1 MNRFLLK
8 GLASVLTMAVMFGTV
23 SCSDDDDKPD
33 GSVAVSAVAVSPTT
47 ATIKVGESTTLS
59 ATITPSDATDKT
71 VTWSTSDEKVATVDA
86 GKVTAVAEGS
96 ATITVTT
103 KDGGKTA
110 TCTVTVS
117 NDAPSSKEVILEGN
131 ITADLTINAAD
142 KNFMKGFVYVKSGAT
157 LTIEAGSVIKGVSV
171 SPGEKAA
178 SLIIEPGAKII
189 AEGTVDKPI
198 VFTSDKEPGK
208 RLTGDWGGLIICGN
222 ARVNRTNQPTIEG
235 GPGTLYGNTTSDEF
249 NAESSGKLKYVRIE
263 FAGYPLEPDK
273 EINGLTF
280 GGVGSGTEVEFVQVS
295 FSNDD
300 SYEWFGGTVNAKHLI
315 AYKGWDDDFD
325 TDFGYTGKLQFL
337 LSVRDKNIADT
348 SDSNGFESDNDG
360 DGSSNTPLTKPV
372 FSNVTLIGPFYGKVS
387 DKTQA
392 EVEAKTAD
400 AANGAKGGKFQA
412 AMHLR
417 RNTSLNVYN
426 SVFTGWPYGLRATD
440 KKGTANDGIAIK
452 NVIFAGMWKNF
463 YEDDKVCKIPDELKR
478 VRIKKEGDKVSENFF
493 NLAGSNTTLATT
505 NEIISK
511 DGDYSSVVASAVQ
524 GAEFVD
530 EVLNNSFF
538 EKVTYKGAFDGKN
551 DWTAGWTNWDPQNT
565 EY

>member
-8 GLASVLTMAVMFGTV
+8 GLASVFALAVMFGTV
-23 SCSDDDDKPD
+23 SCSDDDEKE
-33 GSVAVSAVAVSPTT
+33 GTIAVSAVAVNPTT
-47 ATIKVGESTTLS
+47 AAVKPGTTVTLS
-59 ATITPSDATDKT
+59 ATVTPEDATDKT
-71 VTWSTSDEKVATVDA
+71 ITWSSSDEKVATVDG
-86 GKVTAVAEGS
+86 GKVTGVAEGT
-96 ATITVTT
+96 ATITATT
-103 KDGGKTA
+103 KSGDKTA
-110 TCTVTVS
+110 TCTVTLS
-117 NDAPSSKEVILEGN
+117 EDAPAVIEDTLEGN
-131 ITADLTINAAD
+131 ITADRTISAAN
-142 KNFMKGFVYVKSGAT
+142 KNFLKGFVYVKSGAT
-157 LTIEAGSVIKGVSV
+157 LTIEAGSVIKGISV
-171 SPGEKAA
+171 ASGERAA

-208 RLTGDWGGLIICGN
+208 RVTGDWGGLIICGN

-235 GPGTLYGNTTSDEF
+235 GPGTHYGNTTSDEF
-249 NAESSGKLKYVRIE
+249 NGESSGKLKYVRIE

-295 FSNDD
+295 YSNDD

-325 TDFGYTGKLQFL
+325 TDYGYTGKLQFL
-337 LSVRDKNIADT
+337 LSVRDKDIADT

-360 DGSSNTPLTKPV
+360 DGSTNTPFTKPV

-387 DKTQA
+387 DMTQA

-400 AANGAKGGKFQA
+400 AANGAKGGKYQA

-417 RNTSLNVYN
+417 SNSSLNVYN

-440 KKGTANDGIAIK
+440 KKGQANDGIAIE

-463 YEDDKVCKIPDELKR
+463 YEDE
-478 VRIKKEGDKVSENFF
+478 KVSENFF
-493 NLAGSNTTLATT
+493 NRAGNNTVLENTRQ
-505 NEIISK
+505 IIAK
-511 DGDYSSVVASAVQ
+511 DGDYSSVVADAVK
-524 GAEFVD
+524 GADFSKLAD
-530 EVLNNSFF
+530 SFF
-538 EKVTYKGAFDGKN
+538 EKVTYKGAFDGTN
-551 DWTAGWTNWDPQNT
+551 DWTEGWTNWDPQNT
-565 EY
+565 VY

>member
-8 GLASVLTMAVMFGTV
+8 GLASMFALAVMFGTV
-23 SCSDDDDKPD
+23 SCSDDDEKE
-33 GSVAVSAVAVSPTT
+33 GTIAVSAVAVNPTT
-47 ATIKVGESTTLS
+47 AAVKPGATVTLS
-59 ATITPSDATDKT
+59 ATVTPEDATDKT
-71 VTWSTSDEKVATVDA
+71 ITWSSSDEKVATVDG
-86 GKVTAVAEGS
+86 GKVTGVAEGT
-96 ATITVTT
+96 ATITATT
-103 KDGGKTA
+103 KSGDKTA

-117 NDAPSSKEVILEGN
+117 EDAAEVIEDTLEGN
-131 ITADLTINAAD
+131 ITADRTISAAN
-142 KNFMKGFVYVKSGAT
+142 KNFLKGFVYVKSGAT
-157 LTIEAGSVIKGVSV
+157 LTIEAGSVIKGISV
-171 SPGEKAA
+171 APGERAA

-208 RLTGDWGGLIICGN
+208 RVTGDWGGLIICGN

-235 GPGTLYGNTTSDEF
+235 GPGTHYGNTTSDEF
-249 NAESSGKLKYVRIE
+249 NGESSGKLKYVRIE

-295 FSNDD
+295 YSNDD

-337 LSVRDKNIADT
+337 LSVRDKDIADT

-360 DGSSNTPLTKPV
+360 DGSTNTPFTKPV

-387 DKTQA
+387 DMTQA

-400 AANGAKGGKFQA
+400 AANGAKGGKYQA

-417 RNTSLNVYN
+417 RNSSLNVYN

-440 KKGTANDGIAIK
+440 KKGQANDGIAIE

-463 YEDDKVCKIPDELKR
+463 YEDE
-478 VRIKKEGDKVSENFF
+478 KVSENFF
-493 NLAGSNTTLATT
+493 NRAGNNTVLENTQQ
-505 NEIISK
+505 IIAK
-511 DGDYSSVVASAVQ
+511 DGDYSSVVVDAVK
-524 GAEFVD
+524 GADFSKLAD
-530 EVLNNSFF
+530 SFF
-538 EKVTYKGAFDGKN
+538 EKVTYKGAFDGTN
-551 DWTAGWTNWDPQNT
+551 DWTEGWTNWDPQNT
-565 EY
+565 VY

>member
-8 GLASVLTMAVMFGTV
+8 GLASVFALAVMFGTV
-23 SCSDDDDKPD
+23 SCSDDDEKE
-33 GSVAVSAVAVSPTT
+33 GTIAVSAIAVNPTT
-47 ATIKVGESTTLS
+47 AAVKPGATVTLS
-59 ATITPSDATDKT
+59 ATVTPEDATDKT
-71 VTWSTSDEKVATVDA
+71 ITWSSSDEKVATVDG
-86 GKVTAVAEGS
+86 GKVTGVAEGT
-96 ATITVTT
+96 ATITATT
-103 KDGGKTA
+103 KSGDKTA

-117 NDAPSSKEVILEGN
+117 EDAPAVIEDTLEGN
-131 ITADLTINAAD
+131 ITADRTISAAN
-142 KNFMKGFVYVKSGAT
+142 KNFLKGFVYVKSGAT
-157 LTIEAGSVIKGVSV
+157 LTIEAGSVIKGISV
-171 SPGEKAA
+171 ASGERAA

-208 RLTGDWGGLIICGN
+208 RVTGDWGGLIICGN

-235 GPGTLYGNTTSDEF
+235 GPGTHYGNTTSDEF
-249 NAESSGKLKYVRIE
+249 NGESSGKLKYVRIE

-280 GGVGSGTEVEFVQVS
+280 GGVGSGTEVEFVQIS
-295 FSNDD
+295 YSNDD

-325 TDFGYTGKLQFL
+325 TDYGYTGKLQFL
-337 LSVRDKNIADT
+337 LSVRDKDIADT

-360 DGSSNTPLTKPV
+360 DGSTNTPFTKPV

-387 DKTQA
+387 DRTQA

-400 AANGAKGGKFQA
+400 AANGAKGGKYQA

-417 RNTSLNVYN
+417 RNSSLNVYN

-440 KKGTANDGIAIK
+440 KKGQANDGIAIE

-463 YEDDKVCKIPDELKR
+463 YEDE
-478 VRIKKEGDKVSENFF
+478 KVSENFF
-493 NLAGSNTTLATT
+493 NRAGNNTVLENTRQ
-505 NEIISK
+505 IIAK
-511 DGDYSSVVASAVQ
+511 DGDYSSVVADAVK
-524 GAEFVD
+524 GADFSKLAD
-530 EVLNNSFF
+530 SFF
-538 EKVTYKGAFDGKN
+538 EKVTYKGAFDGTN
-551 DWTAGWTNWDPQNT
+551 DWTEGWTNWDPQNT
-565 EY
+565 VY

>member
-249 NAESSGKLKYVRIE
+249 NAKYVRIE

-463 YEDDKVCKIPDELKR
+463 YEDDKV
-478 VRIKKEGDKVSENFF
+478 SENFF

>member
-8 GLASVLTMAVMFGTV
+8 GLASVFALAVMFGTV
-23 SCSDDDDKPD
+23 SCSDDDEKE
-33 GSVAVSAVAVSPTT
+33 GTIAVSAIAVNPTT
-47 ATIKVGESTTLS
+47 AAVKPGATVTLS
-59 ATITPSDATDKT
+59 ATVTPEDATDKT
-71 VTWSTSDEKVATVDA
+71 ITWSSSDEKVATVDG
-86 GKVTAVAEGS
+86 GKVTGVAEGT
-96 ATITVTT
+96 ATITATT
-103 KDGGKTA
+103 KSGDKTA

-117 NDAPSSKEVILEGN
+117 EDAPAVIEDTLEGN
-131 ITADLTINAAD
+131 ITADRTISAAN
-142 KNFMKGFVYVKSGAT
+142 KNFLKGFVYVKSGAT
-157 LTIEAGSVIKGVSV
+157 LTIEAGSVIKGISV
-171 SPGEKAA
+171 ASGERAA

-198 VFTSDKEPGK
+198 VFTSDKEPDK
-208 RLTGDWGGLIICGN
+208 RVTGDWGGLIICGN

-235 GPGTLYGNTTSDEF
+235 GPGTHYGNTTSDEF
-249 NAESSGKLKYVRIE
+249 NGESSGKLKYVRIE

-295 FSNDD
+295 YSNDD

-325 TDFGYTGKLQFL
+325 TDYGYTGKLQFL
-337 LSVRDKNIADT
+337 LSVRDKDIADT

-360 DGSSNTPLTKPV
+360 DGSTNTPFTKPV

-387 DKTQA
+387 DRTQA

-400 AANGAKGGKFQA
+400 AANGAKGGKYQA

-417 RNTSLNVYN
+417 RNSSLNVYN

-440 KKGTANDGIAIK
+440 KKGQANDGIAIE

-463 YEDDKVCKIPDELKR
+463 YEDE
-478 VRIKKEGDKVSENFF
+478 KVSENFF
-493 NLAGSNTTLATT
+493 NRAGNNTVLENTRQ
-505 NEIISK
+505 IIAK
-511 DGDYSSVVASAVQ
+511 DGDYSSVVADAVK
-524 GAEFVD
+524 GADFSKLAD
-530 EVLNNSFF
+530 SFF
-538 EKVTYKGAFDGKN
+538 EKVTYKGAFDGTN
-551 DWTAGWTNWDPQNT
+551 DWTEGWTNWDPQNT
-565 EY
+565 VY

>member
-8 GLASVLTMAVMFGTV
+8 GLASVFALAVMFGTV
-23 SCSDDDDKPD
+23 SCSDDDEKE
-33 GSVAVSAVAVSPTT
+33 GTIAVSAVAVNPTT
-47 ATIKVGESTTLS
+47 AAVKPGATVILS
-59 ATITPSDATDKT
+59 ATVTPEDATDKT
-71 VTWSTSDEKVATVDA
+71 ITWSSSDEKVATVDG
-86 GKVTAVAEGS
+86 GKVTGVAEGT
-96 ATITVTT
+96 ATITATT
-103 KDGGKTA
+103 KSGDKTA

-117 NDAPSSKEVILEGN
+117 EDAPAVIEDTLEGN
-131 ITADLTINAAD
+131 ITADRTISAAN
-142 KNFMKGFVYVKSGAT
+142 KNFLKGFVYVKSGAT
-157 LTIEAGSVIKGVSV
+157 LTIEAGSVIKGISV
-171 SPGEKAA
+171 ASGERAA

-208 RLTGDWGGLIICGN
+208 RVTGDWGGLIICGN

-235 GPGTLYGNTTSDEF
+235 GPGTHYGNTTSDEF
-249 NAESSGKLKYVRIE
+249 NGESSGKLKYVRIE

-295 FSNDD
+295 YSNDD

-325 TDFGYTGKLQFL
+325 TDYGYTGKLQFL
-337 LSVRDKNIADT
+337 LSVRDKDIADT

-360 DGSSNTPLTKPV
+360 DGSTNTPFTKPV

-387 DKTQA
+387 DRTQA

-400 AANGAKGGKFQA
+400 AANGAKGGKYQA

-417 RNTSLNVYN
+417 RNSSLNVYN

-440 KKGTANDGIAIK
+440 KKGQANDGIAIE

-463 YEDDKVCKIPDELKR
+463 YEDE
-478 VRIKKEGDKVSENFF
+478 KVSENFF
-493 NLAGSNTTLATT
+493 NRVGNNTVLENTRQ
-505 NEIISK
+505 IIAK
-511 DGDYSSVVASAVQ
+511 DGDYSSVVADAVK
-524 GAEFVD
+524 GADFSKLAD
-530 EVLNNSFF
+530 SFF
-538 EKVTYKGAFDGKN
+538 EKVTYKGAFDGTN
-551 DWTAGWTNWDPQNT
+551 DWTEGWTNWDPQNT
-565 EY
+565 VY

>member
-8 GLASVLTMAVMFGTV
+8 GLASVFALAVMFGTV
-23 SCSDDDDKPD
+23 SCSDDDEKE
-33 GSVAVSAVAVSPTT
+33 GTIAVSAIAVNPTT
-47 ATIKVGESTTLS
+47 AAVKPGATVTLS
-59 ATITPSDATDKT
+59 ATVTPEDATDKT
-71 VTWSTSDEKVATVDA
+71 ITWSSSDEKVATVDG
-86 GKVTAVAEGS
+86 GKVTGVAEGT
-96 ATITVTT
+96 ATITATT
-103 KDGGKTA
+103 KSGDKTA

-117 NDAPSSKEVILEGN
+117 EDAPAVIEDTLEGN
-131 ITADLTINAAD
+131 ITADRTISAAN
-142 KNFMKGFVYVKSGAT
+142 KNFLKGFVYVKSGAT
-157 LTIEAGSVIKGVSV
+157 LTIEAGSVIKGISV
-171 SPGEKAA
+171 ASGERAA

-208 RLTGDWGGLIICGN
+208 RVTGDWGGLIICGN

-235 GPGTLYGNTTSDEF
+235 GPGTHYGNTTSDEF
-249 NAESSGKLKYVRIE
+249 NGKSSGKLKYVRIE

-295 FSNDD
+295 YSNDD

-325 TDFGYTGKLQFL
+325 TDYGYTGKLQFL
-337 LSVRDKNIADT
+337 LSVRDKDIADT

-360 DGSSNTPLTKPV
+360 DGSTNTPFTKPV

-387 DKTQA
+387 DRTQA

-400 AANGAKGGKFQA
+400 AANGAKGGKYQA

-417 RNTSLNVYN
+417 RNSSLNIYN

-440 KKGTANDGIAIK
+440 KKGQANDGIAIE

-463 YEDDKVCKIPDELKR
+463 YEDE
-478 VRIKKEGDKVSENFF
+478 KVSENFF
-493 NLAGSNTTLATT
+493 NRAGNNTVLENTRQ
-505 NEIISK
+505 IIAK
-511 DGDYSSVVASAVQ
+511 DGDYSSVVADAVK
-524 GAEFVD
+524 GADFSKLAD
-530 EVLNNSFF
+530 SFF
-538 EKVTYKGAFDGKN
+538 EKVTYKGAFDGTN
-551 DWTAGWTNWDPQNT
+551 DWTEGWTNWDPQNT
-565 EY
+565 VY

>member
-8 GLASVLTMAVMFGTV
+8 GLASVFALAVMFGTV
-23 SCSDDDDKPD
+23 SCSDDDEKE
-33 GSVAVSAVAVSPTT
+33 GTIAVSAVAVNPTT
-47 ATIKVGESTTLS
+47 AAVKPGATVTLS
-59 ATITPSDATDKT
+59 ATVTPEDATDKT
-71 VTWSTSDEKVATVDA
+71 ITWSSSDEKVAIVDG
-86 GKVTAVAEGS
+86 GKVTGVAEGT
-96 ATITVTT
+96 ATITATT
-103 KDGGKTA
+103 KSGDKTA

-117 NDAPSSKEVILEGN
+117 EDAPEVLEDTLEGN
-131 ITADLTINAAD
+131 ITADRTISAAN
-142 KNFMKGFVYVKSGAT
+142 KNFLKGFVYVKSGAT
-157 LTIEAGSVIKGVSV
+157 LTIEPGSVIKGISV
-171 SPGEKAA
+171 APGERAA

-208 RLTGDWGGLIICGN
+208 RVTGDWGGLIICGN

-235 GPGTLYGNTTSDEF
+235 GPGTHYGNTTSDEF
-249 NAESSGKLKYVRIE
+249 NGESSGKLKYVRIE

-295 FSNDD
+295 YSNDD

-325 TDFGYTGKLQFL
+325 TDYGYTGKLQFL
-337 LSVRDKNIADT
+337 LSVRDKDIADT

-360 DGSSNTPLTKPV
+360 DGSTNTPFTKPV

-387 DKTQA
+387 DMTQA

-400 AANGAKGGKFQA
+400 AANGAKGGKYQA

-417 RNTSLNVYN
+417 RNSSLNVYN

-440 KKGTANDGIAIK
+440 KKGQANDGIAIE

-463 YEDDKVCKIPDELKR
+463 YEDE
-478 VRIKKEGDKVSENFF
+478 KVSENFF
-493 NLAGSNTTLATT
+493 NRAGNNTVLENTRQ
-505 NEIISK
+505 IIAK
-511 DGDYSSVVASAVQ
+511 DGDYSSVVADAVK
-524 GAEFVD
+524 GADFSKLAD
-530 EVLNNSFF
+530 SFF
-538 EKVTYKGAFDGKN
+538 EKVTYKGAFDGTN
-551 DWTAGWTNWDPQNT
+551 DWTEGWTNWDPQNT
-565 EY
+565 VY

>member
-8 GLASVLTMAVMFGTV
+8 GLASVFALAVMFGTV
-23 SCSDDDDKPD
+23 SCSDDDEKE
-33 GSVAVSAVAVSPTT
+33 GTIAVSAIAVNPTT
-47 ATIKVGESTTLS
+47 AAVKPGATVTLS
-59 ATITPSDATDKT
+59 ATVTPEDATDKT
-71 VTWSTSDEKVATVDA
+71 ITWSSSDEKVATVDG
-86 GKVTAVAEGS
+86 GKVTGVAEGT
-96 ATITVTT
+96 ATITATT
-103 KDGGKTA
+103 KSGDKTA

-117 NDAPSSKEVILEGN
+117 EDAPAVIEDTLEGN
-131 ITADLTINAAD
+131 ITADRTISAAN
-142 KNFMKGFVYVKSGAT
+142 KNFLKGFVYVKSGAT
-157 LTIEAGSVIKGVSV
+157 LTIEAGSVIKGISV
-171 SPGEKAA
+171 ASGERAA

-208 RLTGDWGGLIICGN
+208 RVTGDWGGLIICGN

-235 GPGTLYGNTTSDEF
+235 GPGTHYGNTTSDEF
-249 NAESSGKLKYVRIE
+249 NGESSGKLKYVRIE

-295 FSNDD
+295 YSNDD

-325 TDFGYTGKLQFL
+325 TDYGYTGKLQFL
-337 LSVRDKNIADT
+337 LSVRDKDIADT

-360 DGSSNTPLTKPV
+360 DGSTNTPFTKPV

-387 DKTQA
+387 DRTQA

-400 AANGAKGGKFQA
+400 AANGAKGGKYQA

-417 RNTSLNVYN
+417 RNSSLNVYN

-440 KKGTANDGIAIK
+440 KKGQANDGIAIE

-463 YEDDKVCKIPDELKR
+463 YEDE
-478 VRIKKEGDKVSENFF
+478 KVSENFF
-493 NLAGSNTTLATT
+493 NRAGNNTVLENTRQ
-505 NEIISK
+505 IIAK
-511 DGDYSSVVASAVQ
+511 DGDYSSVVADAVK
-524 GAEFVD
+524 GADFSKLAD
-530 EVLNNSFF
+530 SFF
-538 EKVTYKGAFDGKN
+538 EKVTYKGAFDGTN
-551 DWTAGWTNWDPQNT
+551 DWTEGWTNWDPQNT
-565 EY
+565 VY

>member
-8 GLASVLTMAVMFGTV
+8 GLASVFALAVMFGTV
-23 SCSDDDDKPD
+23 SCSDDDEKE
-33 GSVAVSAVAVSPTT
+33 GTIAVSAVAVNPTT
-47 ATIKVGESTTLS
+47 AAVKPGATVTLS
-59 ATITPSDATDKT
+59 ATVTPEDATDKT
-71 VTWSTSDEKVATVDA
+71 ITWSSSDEKVATVDG
-86 GKVTAVAEGS
+86 GKVTGVAEGT
-96 ATITVTT
+96 ATITATT
-103 KDGGKTA
+103 KSGDKTA
-110 TCTVTVS
+110 TCAVTVS
-117 NDAPSSKEVILEGN
+117 EDAPEVLEDTLEGN
-131 ITADLTINAAD
+131 ITADRTISAAN
-142 KNFMKGFVYVKSGAT
+142 KNFLKGFVYVKSGAT
-157 LTIEAGSVIKGVSV
+157 LTIEAGSVIKGISV
-171 SPGEKAA
+171 APGERAA

-208 RLTGDWGGLIICGN
+208 RVTGDWGGLIICGN

-235 GPGTLYGNTTSDEF
+235 GPGTHYGNTTSDEF
-249 NAESSGKLKYVRIE
+249 NGESSGKLKYVRIE

-295 FSNDD
+295 YSNDD

-337 LSVRDKNIADT
+337 LSVRDKDIADT

-360 DGSSNTPLTKPV
+360 DGSTNTPFTKPV

-387 DKTQA
+387 DMTQA

-400 AANGAKGGKFQA
+400 AANGAKGGKYQA

-417 RNTSLNVYN
+417 RNSSLNVYN

-440 KKGTANDGIAIK
+440 KKGQANDGIAIE

-463 YEDDKVCKIPDELKR
+463 YEDE
-478 VRIKKEGDKVSENFF
+478 KVSENFF
-493 NLAGSNTTLATT
+493 NRAGNNTVLENTQQ
-505 NEIISK
+505 IIAK
-511 DGDYSSVVASAVQ
+511 DGDYSSVVADAVK
-524 GAEFVD
+524 GADFSKLAD
-530 EVLNNSFF
+530 SFF
-538 EKVTYKGAFDGKN
+538 EKVTYKGAFDGTN
-551 DWTAGWTNWDPQNT
+551 DWTEGWTNWDPQNT
-565 EY
+565 VY

>member
-8 GLASVLTMAVMFGTV
+8 GLASVFALAVMFGTV
-23 SCSDDDDKPD
+23 SCSDDDEKE
-33 GSVAVSAVAVSPTT
+33 GTIAVSAVAVNPTT
-47 ATIKVGESTTLS
+47 AAVKPGATVTLS
-59 ATITPSDATDKT
+59 ATVTPEDATDKT
-71 VTWSTSDEKVATVDA
+71 ITWSSSDEKVATVDG
-86 GKVTAVAEGS
+86 GKVTGVAEGT
-96 ATITVTT
+96 ATITATT
-103 KDGGKTA
+103 KSGDKTA

-117 NDAPSSKEVILEGN
+117 EDAPAVIEDTLEGN
-131 ITADLTINAAD
+131 ITADRTISAAN
-142 KNFMKGFVYVKSGAT
+142 KNFLKGFVYVKSGAT
-157 LTIEAGSVIKGVSV
+157 LTIEAGSVIKGISV
-171 SPGEKAA
+171 ASGERAA

-208 RLTGDWGGLIICGN
+208 RVTGDWGGLIICGN

-235 GPGTLYGNTTSDEF
+235 GPGTHYGNTTSDEF
-249 NAESSGKLKYVRIE
+249 NGESSGKLKYVRIE

-295 FSNDD
+295 YSNDD

-325 TDFGYTGKLQFL
+325 TDYGYTGKLQFL
-337 LSVRDKNIADT
+337 LSVRDKDIADT
-348 SDSNGFESDNDG
+348 SDSNGFESDNDS
-360 DGSSNTPLTKPV
+360 DGSTNTPFTKPV

-387 DKTQA
+387 DRTQA

-400 AANGAKGGKFQA
+400 AANGAKGGKYQA

-417 RNTSLNVYN
+417 RNSSLNIYN

-440 KKGTANDGIAIK
+440 KKGQANDGIAIE

-463 YEDDKVCKIPDELKR
+463 YEDE
-478 VRIKKEGDKVSENFF
+478 KVSENFF
-493 NLAGSNTTLATT
+493 NRAGNNTVLENTRQ
-505 NEIISK
+505 IIAK
-511 DGDYSSVVASAVQ
+511 DGDYSSVVADAVK
-524 GAEFVD
+524 GADFSKLAD
-530 EVLNNSFF
+530 SFF
-538 EKVTYKGAFDGKN
+538 EKVTYKGAFDGTN
-551 DWTAGWTNWDPQNT
+551 DWTEGWTNWDPQNT
-565 EY
+565 VY

>member
-8 GLASVLTMAVMFGTV
+8 GLASVFALAVMFGTV
-23 SCSDDDDKPD
+23 SCSDDDEKE
-33 GSVAVSAVAVSPTT
+33 GTIAVSAVAVNPTT
-47 ATIKVGESTTLS
+47 AAVKPGATVTLS
-59 ATITPSDATDKT
+59 ATVTPEDATDKT
-71 VTWSTSDEKVATVDA
+71 ITWSSSDEKVATVDG
-86 GKVTAVAEGS
+86 GKVTGVAEGT
-96 ATITVTT
+96 ATITATT
-103 KDGGKTA
+103 KSGDKTA

-117 NDAPSSKEVILEGN
+117 EDAPEVIEDTLEGN
-131 ITADLTINAAD
+131 ITADRTISAAN
-142 KNFMKGFVYVKSGAT
+142 KNFLKGFVYVKSGAT
-157 LTIEAGSVIKGVSV
+157 LTIEAGSVIKGISV
-171 SPGEKAA
+171 APGERAA

-208 RLTGDWGGLIICGN
+208 RVTGDWGGLIICGN

-235 GPGTLYGNTTSDEF
+235 GPGTHYGNTTSDEF
-249 NAESSGKLKYVRIE
+249 NGESSGKLKYVRIE

-295 FSNDD
+295 YSNDD

-337 LSVRDKNIADT
+337 LSVRDKDIADT

-360 DGSSNTPLTKPV
+360 DGSTNTPFTKPI
-372 FSNVTLIGPFYGKVS
+372 FSNVTLIGPFYGKVF
-387 DKTQA
+387 DMTQA

-400 AANGAKGGKFQA
+400 AANGAKGGKYQA

-417 RNTSLNVYN
+417 RNSSLNVYN

-440 KKGTANDGIAIK
+440 KKGQANDGIVIE

-463 YEDDKVCKIPDELKR
+463 YEDE
-478 VRIKKEGDKVSENFF
+478 KVSENFF
-493 NLAGSNTTLATT
+493 NRAGNNTVLENTRQ
-505 NEIISK
+505 IIAK
-511 DGDYSSVVASAVQ
+511 DGDYSSVVADAVK
-524 GAEFVD
+524 GADFSKLAD
-530 EVLNNSFF
+530 SFF
-538 EKVTYKGAFDGKN
+538 EKVTYKGAFDGTN
-551 DWTAGWTNWDPQNT
+551 DWTEGWTNWDPQNT
-565 EY
+565 VY

>member
-8 GLASVLTMAVMFGTV
+8 GLASVFALAVMFGTV
-23 SCSDDDDKPD
+23 SCSDDDEKE
-33 GSVAVSAVAVSPTT
+33 GTIAVSAVAVNPTT
-47 ATIKVGESTTLS
+47 AAVKPGATVTLS
-59 ATITPSDATDKT
+59 ATVTPEDATDKT
-71 VTWSTSDEKVATVDA
+71 ITWSSSDEKVATVDG
-86 GKVTAVAEGS
+86 GKVTGVAEGT
-96 ATITVTT
+96 ATITATT
-103 KDGGKTA
+103 KSGDKTA

-117 NDAPSSKEVILEGN
+117 EDAPAVIEDTLEGN
-131 ITADLTINAAD
+131 ITADRTISAAN
-142 KNFMKGFVYVKSGAT
+142 KNFLKGFVYVKSGAT
-157 LTIEAGSVIKGVSV
+157 LTIEAGSVIKGISV
-171 SPGEKAA
+171 ASGERAA

-189 AEGTVDKPI
+189 AEDTVDKPI

-208 RLTGDWGGLIICGN
+208 RVTGDWGGLIICGN

-235 GPGTLYGNTTSDEF
+235 GPGTHYGNTTSDEF
-249 NAESSGKLKYVRIE
+249 NGESSGKLKYVRIE

-295 FSNDD
+295 YSNDD

-325 TDFGYTGKLQFL
+325 TDYGYTGKLQFL
-337 LSVRDKNIADT
+337 LSVRDKDIADT

-360 DGSSNTPLTKPV
+360 DGSTNTPFTKPV

-387 DKTQA
+387 DRTQA

-400 AANGAKGGKFQA
+400 AANGAKGGKYQA

-417 RNTSLNVYN
+417 RNSSLNVYN

-440 KKGTANDGIAIK
+440 KKGQANDGIAIE

-463 YEDDKVCKIPDELKR
+463 YEDE
-478 VRIKKEGDKVSENFF
+478 KVSENFF
-493 NLAGSNTTLATT
+493 NRAGNNTVLENTRQ
-505 NEIISK
+505 IIAK
-511 DGDYSSVVASAVQ
+511 DGDYSSVVADAVK
-524 GAEFVD
+524 GADFSKLAD
-530 EVLNNSFF
+530 SFF
-538 EKVTYKGAFDGKN
+538 EKVTYKGAFDGTN
-551 DWTAGWTNWDPQNT
+551 DWTEGWTNWDPQNT
-565 EY
+565 VY

>member
-8 GLASVLTMAVMFGTV
+8 GLASVFALAVMFGTV
-23 SCSDDDDKPD
+23 SCSDDDEKE
-33 GSVAVSAVAVSPTT
+33 GTIAVSAIAVNPTT
-47 ATIKVGESTTLS
+47 AAVKPGATVTLS
-59 ATITPSDATDKT
+59 ATVTPEDATDKT
-71 VTWSTSDEKVATVDA
+71 ITWSSSDEKVATVDG
-86 GKVTAVAEGS
+86 GKVTGVAEGT
-96 ATITVTT
+96 ATITATT
-103 KDGGKTA
+103 KSGDKTA

-117 NDAPSSKEVILEGN
+117 EDAPAVIEDTLEGN
-131 ITADLTINAAD
+131 ITADRTISAAN
-142 KNFMKGFVYVKSGAT
+142 KNFLKGFVYVKSGAT
-157 LTIEAGSVIKGVSV
+157 LTIEAGSVIKGISV
-171 SPGEKAA
+171 ASGERAA

-208 RLTGDWGGLIICGN
+208 RVTGDWGGLIICGN

-235 GPGTLYGNTTSDEF
+235 GPGTHYGNTTSDEF
-249 NAESSGKLKYVRIE
+249 NGESSGKLKYVRIE

-295 FSNDD
+295 YSNDD

-325 TDFGYTGKLQFL
+325 TDYGYTGKLQFL
-337 LSVRDKNIADT
+337 LSVRDKDIADT

-360 DGSSNTPLTKPV
+360 DGSTNTPFTKPV

-387 DKTQA
+387 DRTQA

-400 AANGAKGGKFQA
+400 AANGAKGGKYQA

-417 RNTSLNVYN
+417 RNSSLNIYN

-440 KKGTANDGIAIK
+440 KKGQANDGIAIE

-463 YEDDKVCKIPDELKR
+463 YKDE
-478 VRIKKEGDKVSENFF
+478 KVSENFF
-493 NLAGSNTTLATT
+493 NRAGNNTVLENTRQ
-505 NEIISK
+505 IIAK
-511 DGDYSSVVASAVQ
+511 DGDYSSVVADAVK
-524 GAEFVD
+524 GADFSKLAD
-530 EVLNNSFF
+530 SFF
-538 EKVTYKGAFDGKN
+538 EKVTYKGAFDGTN
-551 DWTAGWTNWDPQNT
+551 DWTEGWTNWDPQNT
-565 EY
+565 VY

>member
-8 GLASVLTMAVMFGTV
+8 GLASVFALAVMFGTV
-23 SCSDDDDKPD
+23 SCSDDDEKE
-33 GSVAVSAVAVSPTT
+33 GTIAVSAVAVNPTT
-47 ATIKVGESTTLS
+47 AAVKPGATVTLS
-59 ATITPSDATDKT
+59 ATVTPEDATDKT
-71 VTWSTSDEKVATVDA
+71 ITWSSSDEKVATVDG
-86 GKVTAVAEGS
+86 GKVTGVAEGT
-96 ATITVTT
+96 ATITATT
-103 KDGGKTA
+103 KSGDKTA

-117 NDAPSSKEVILEGN
+117 EDAPAVIEDTLEGN
-131 ITADLTINAAD
+131 ITADRTISAAN
-142 KNFMKGFVYVKSGAT
+142 KNFLKGFVYVKSGAT
-157 LTIEAGSVIKGVSV
+157 LTIEAGSVIKGISV
-171 SPGEKAA
+171 ASGERAA

-208 RLTGDWGGLIICGN
+208 RVTGDWGGLIICGN

-235 GPGTLYGNTTSDEF
+235 GPGTHYGNTTSDEF
-249 NAESSGKLKYVRIE
+249 NGESSGKLKYVRIE

-280 GGVGSGTEVEFVQVS
+280 GGIGSGTEVEFVQVS
-295 FSNDD
+295 YSNDD

-325 TDFGYTGKLQFL
+325 TDYGYTGKLQFL
-337 LSVRDKNIADT
+337 LSVRDKDIADT

-360 DGSSNTPLTKPV
+360 DGSTNTPFTKPV

-387 DKTQA
+387 DRTQA

-400 AANGAKGGKFQA
+400 AANGAKGGKYQA

-417 RNTSLNVYN
+417 RNSSLNIYN

-440 KKGTANDGIAIK
+440 KKGQANDGIAIE

-463 YEDDKVCKIPDELKR
+463 YEDE
-478 VRIKKEGDKVSENFF
+478 KVSENFF
-493 NLAGSNTTLATT
+493 NRAGNNTVLENTRQ
-505 NEIISK
+505 IIAK
-511 DGDYSSVVASAVQ
+511 DGDYSSVVADAVK
-524 GAEFVD
+524 GADFSKLAD
-530 EVLNNSFF
+530 SFF
-538 EKVTYKGAFDGKN
+538 EKVTYKGAFDGTN
-551 DWTAGWTNWDPQNT
+551 DWTEGWTNWDPQNT
-565 EY
+565 VY

>member
-8 GLASVLTMAVMFGTV
+8 GLASVFALAVMFGTV
-23 SCSDDDDKPD
+23 SCSDDDEKE
-33 GSVAVSAVAVSPTT
+33 GTIAVSAIAVNPTT
-47 ATIKVGESTTLS
+47 AAVKPGATVTLS
-59 ATITPSDATDKT
+59 ATVTPEDATDKT
-71 VTWSTSDEKVATVDA
+71 ITWSSSDEKVATVDG
-86 GKVTAVAEGS
+86 GKVTGVAEGT
-96 ATITVTT
+96 ATITATT
-103 KDGGKTA
+103 KSGDKTA

-117 NDAPSSKEVILEGN
+117 EDAPEVIEDTLEGN
-131 ITADLTINAAD
+131 ITADRTISAAN
-142 KNFMKGFVYVKSGAT
+142 KNFLKGFVYVKSGAT
-157 LTIEAGSVIKGVSV
+157 LTIEAGSVIKGISV
-171 SPGEKAA
+171 APGERAA

-208 RLTGDWGGLIICGN
+208 RVTGDWGGLIICGN

-235 GPGTLYGNTTSDEF
+235 GPGTHYGNTTSDEF
-249 NAESSGKLKYVRIE
+249 NGESSGKLKYVRIE

-295 FSNDD
+295 YSNDD

-325 TDFGYTGKLQFL
+325 TDYGYTGKLQFL
-337 LSVRDKNIADT
+337 LSVRDKDIADT

-360 DGSSNTPLTKPV
+360 DGSTNTPFTKPV

-387 DKTQA
+387 DRTQA

-400 AANGAKGGKFQA
+400 AANGAKGGKYQA

-417 RNTSLNVYN
+417 RNSSLNIYN

-440 KKGTANDGIAIK
+440 KKGQANDGIAIE

-463 YEDDKVCKIPDELKR
+463 YEDE
-478 VRIKKEGDKVSENFF
+478 KVSENFF
-493 NLAGSNTTLATT
+493 NRAGNNTVLENTRQ
-505 NEIISK
+505 IIAK
-511 DGDYSSVVASAVQ
+511 DGDYSSVVADAVK
-524 GAEFVD
+524 GADFSKLAD
-530 EVLNNSFF
+530 SFF
-538 EKVTYKGAFDGKN
+538 EKVTYKGAFDGTN
-551 DWTAGWTNWDPQNT
+551 DWTEGWTNWDPQNT
-565 EY
+565 VY

>member
-8 GLASVLTMAVMFGTV
+8 GLASVFALAVMFGTV
-23 SCSDDDDKPD
+23 SCSDDDEKEGTIA
-33 GSVAVSAVAVSPTT
+33 GSAIAVNPTT
-47 ATIKVGESTTLS
+47 AAVKPGATVTLS
-59 ATITPSDATDKT
+59 ATVTPEDATDKT
-71 VTWSTSDEKVATVDA
+71 ITWSSSDEKVATVDG
-86 GKVTAVAEGS
+86 GKVTGVAEGTV
-96 ATITVTT
+96 TITATT
-103 KDGGKTA
+103 KSGDKTA

-117 NDAPSSKEVILEGN
+117 EDAPEVLEDTLEGN
-131 ITADLTINAAD
+131 ITADRTISAAN
-142 KNFMKGFVYVKSGAT
+142 KNFLKGFVYVKSGAT
-157 LTIEAGSVIKGVSV
+157 LTIEAGSVIKGISV
-171 SPGEKAA
+171 APGERAA

-208 RLTGDWGGLIICGN
+208 RVTGDWGGLIICGN

-235 GPGTLYGNTTSDEF
+235 GPGTHYGNTTSDEF
-249 NAESSGKLKYVRIE
+249 NGESSGKLKYVRIE

-295 FSNDD
+295 YSNDD

-337 LSVRDKNIADT
+337 LSVRDKDIADT

-360 DGSSNTPLTKPV
+360 DGSTNTPFTKPV
-372 FSNVTLIGPFYGKVS
+372 FSNVTLIGPFYGKVF
-387 DKTQA
+387 DMTQA

-400 AANGAKGGKFQA
+400 AANGAKGGKYQA

-417 RNTSLNVYN
+417 RNSSLNVYN

-440 KKGTANDGIAIK
+440 KKGQANDGIVIE

-463 YEDDKVCKIPDELKR
+463 YEDE
-478 VRIKKEGDKVSENFF
+478 KVSENFF
-493 NLAGSNTTLATT
+493 NRAGNNTVLENTRQ
-505 NEIISK
+505 IIAK
-511 DGDYSSVVASAVQ
+511 DGDYSSVVADAVK
-524 GAEFVD
+524 GADFSKLAD
-530 EVLNNSFF
+530 SFF
-538 EKVTYKGAFDGKN
+538 EKVTYKGAFDGTN
-551 DWTAGWTNWDPQNT
+551 DWTEGWTNWDPQNT
-565 EY
+565 VY

>member
-8 GLASVLTMAVMFGTV
+8 GLASVFALAVMFGTV
-23 SCSDDDDKPD
+23 SCSDDDEKE
-33 GSVAVSAVAVSPTT
+33 GTIAVSAVAVNPTT
-47 ATIKVGESTTLS
+47 AAVKPGATVTLS
-59 ATITPSDATDKT
+59 ATVTPEDATDKT
-71 VTWSTSDEKVATVDA
+71 ITWSSSDEKVATVDG
-86 GKVTAVAEGS
+86 GKVTGVAEGT
-96 ATITVTT
+96 ATITATT
-103 KDGGKTA
+103 KSGDKTA

-117 NDAPSSKEVILEGN
+117 EDAPAVIEDTLEGN
-131 ITADLTINAAD
+131 ITADRTISAAN
-142 KNFMKGFVYVKSGAT
+142 KNFLKGFVYVKSGAT
-157 LTIEAGSVIKGVSV
+157 LTIEAGISVAS
-171 SPGEKAA
+171 GERAA

-208 RLTGDWGGLIICGN
+208 RVTGDWGGLIICGN

-235 GPGTLYGNTTSDEF
+235 GPGTHYGNTTSDEF
-249 NAESSGKLKYVRIE
+249 NGESSGKLKYVRIE

-295 FSNDD
+295 YSNDD

-325 TDFGYTGKLQFL
+325 TDYGYTGKLQFL
-337 LSVRDKNIADT
+337 LSVRDKDIADT

-360 DGSSNTPLTKPV
+360 DGSTNTPFTKPV

-387 DKTQA
+387 DRTQA

-400 AANGAKGGKFQA
+400 AANGAKGGKYQA

-417 RNTSLNVYN
+417 RNSSLNVYN

-440 KKGTANDGIAIK
+440 KKGQANDGIAIE

-463 YEDDKVCKIPDELKR
+463 YEDE
-478 VRIKKEGDKVSENFF
+478 KVSENFF
-493 NLAGSNTTLATT
+493 NRAGNNTVLENTRQ
-505 NEIISK
+505 IIAK
-511 DGDYSSVVASAVQ
+511 DGDYSSVVADAVK
-524 GAEFVD
+524 GADFSKLAD
-530 EVLNNSFF
+530 SFF
-538 EKVTYKGAFDGKN
+538 EKVTYKGAFDGTN
-551 DWTAGWTNWDPQNT
+551 DWTEGWTNWDPQNT
-565 EY
+565 VY

>member
-8 GLASVLTMAVMFGTV
+8 GLASVFALAVMFGTV
-23 SCSDDDDKPD
+23 SCSDDDEKE
-33 GSVAVSAVAVSPTT
+33 GTIAVSAIAVNPTT
-47 ATIKVGESTTLS
+47 AAVKPGATVTLS
-59 ATITPSDATDKT
+59 ATVTPEDATDKT
-71 VTWSTSDEKVATVDA
+71 ITWSSSDEKVATVDG
-86 GKVTAVAEGS
+86 GKVTGVAEGN
-96 ATITVTT
+96 ATITATT
-103 KDGGKTA
+103 KSGDKTA

-117 NDAPSSKEVILEGN
+117 EDAPAVIEDTLEGN
-131 ITADLTINAAD
+131 ITADRTISAAN
-142 KNFMKGFVYVKSGAT
+142 KNFLKGFVYVKSGAT
-157 LTIEAGSVIKGVSV
+157 LTIEAGSVIKGISV
-171 SPGEKAA
+171 ASGERAA

-208 RLTGDWGGLIICGN
+208 RVTGDWGGLIICGN

-235 GPGTLYGNTTSDEF
+235 GPGTHYGNTTSDEF
-249 NAESSGKLKYVRIE
+249 NGESSGKLKYVRIE

-295 FSNDD
+295 YSNDD

-325 TDFGYTGKLQFL
+325 TDYGYTGKLQFL
-337 LSVRDKNIADT
+337 LSVRDKDIADT

-360 DGSSNTPLTKPV
+360 DGSTNTPFTKPV

-387 DKTQA
+387 DMTQA

-400 AANGAKGGKFQA
+400 AANGAKGGKYQA

-417 RNTSLNVYN
+417 RNSSLNVYN

-440 KKGTANDGIAIK
+440 KKGQANDGIAIE

-463 YEDDKVCKIPDELKR
+463 YEDE
-478 VRIKKEGDKVSENFF
+478 KVSENFF
-493 NLAGSNTTLATT
+493 NRAGNNTVLENTRQ
-505 NEIISK
+505 IIAK
-511 DGDYSSVVASAVQ
+511 DGDYSSIVADAVK
-524 GAEFVD
+524 GADFSKLAD
-530 EVLNNSFF
+530 SFF
-538 EKVTYKGAFDGKN
+538 EKVTYKGAFDGTN
-551 DWTAGWTNWDPQNT
+551 DWTEGWTNWDPQNT
-565 EY
+565 VY

>member
-8 GLASVLTMAVMFGTV
+8 GLASVFALAVMFGTV
-23 SCSDDDDKPD
+23 SCSDDDEKE
-33 GSVAVSAVAVSPTT
+33 GTIAVSAIAVNPTT
-47 ATIKVGESTTLS
+47 AAVKPGATVTLS
-59 ATITPSDATDKT
+59 ATVTPEDATDKT
-71 VTWSTSDEKVATVDA
+71 ITWSSSDEKVATVDG
-86 GKVTAVAEGS
+86 GKVTGVAEGT
-96 ATITVTT
+96 ATITATT
-103 KDGGKTA
+103 KSGDKTA

-117 NDAPSSKEVILEGN
+117 EDAPAVIEDTLEGN
-131 ITADLTINAAD
+131 ITADRTISAAN
-142 KNFMKGFVYVKSGAT
+142 KNFLKGFVYVKSGAT
-157 LTIEAGSVIKGVSV
+157 LTIEAGSVIKGISV
-171 SPGEKAA
+171 ASGERAA

-208 RLTGDWGGLIICGN
+208 RVTGDWGGLIICGN

-235 GPGTLYGNTTSDEF
+235 GPGTHYGNTTSDEF
-249 NAESSGKLKYVRIE
+249 NGESSGKLKYVRIE

-295 FSNDD
+295 YSNDD

-325 TDFGYTGKLQFL
+325 TDYGYTGKLQFL
-337 LSVRDKNIADT
+337 LSVRDKDIADT

-360 DGSSNTPLTKPV
+360 DGSTNTPFTKPV

-387 DKTQA
+387 DRTQA

-400 AANGAKGGKFQA
+400 AANGAKGGKYQA

-417 RNTSLNVYN
+417 RNSSLNIYN

-440 KKGTANDGIAIK
+440 KKGQANDGIAIE

-463 YEDDKVCKIPDELKR
+463 YEDEKM
-478 VRIKKEGDKVSENFF
+478 SENFF
-493 NLAGSNTTLATT
+493 NRAGNNTVLENTRQ
-505 NEIISK
+505 IIAK
-511 DGDYSSVVASAVQ
+511 DGDYSSVVADAVK
-524 GAEFVD
+524 GADFSKLAD
-530 EVLNNSFF
+530 SFF
-538 EKVTYKGAFDGKN
+538 EKVTYKGAFDGTN
-551 DWTAGWTNWDPQNT
+551 DWTEGWTNWDPQNT
-565 EY
+565 VY

>member
-8 GLASVLTMAVMFGTV
+8 GLASVFALAVMFGTV
-23 SCSDDDDKPD
+23 SCSDDDEKE
-33 GSVAVSAVAVSPTT
+33 GTIAVSAVAVNPTT
-47 ATIKVGESTTLS
+47 AAVKPGATVILS
-59 ATITPSDATDKT
+59 ATVTPEDATDKT
-71 VTWSTSDEKVATVDA
+71 ITWSSSDEKVATVDG
-86 GKVTAVAEGS
+86 GKVTGVAEGT
-96 ATITVTT
+96 ATITATT
-103 KDGGKTA
+103 KSGDKTA

-117 NDAPSSKEVILEGN
+117 EDAPAVIEDTLEGN
-131 ITADLTINAAD
+131 ITADRTISAAN
-142 KNFMKGFVYVKSGAT
+142 KNFLKGFVYVKSGAT
-157 LTIEAGSVIKGVSV
+157 LTIEAGSVIKGISV
-171 SPGEKAA
+171 ASGERAA

-208 RLTGDWGGLIICGN
+208 RVTGDWGGLIICGN

-235 GPGTLYGNTTSDEF
+235 GPGTHYGNTTSDEF
-249 NAESSGKLKYVRIE
+249 NGESSGKLKYVRIE

-295 FSNDD
+295 YSNDD

-325 TDFGYTGKLQFL
+325 TDYGYTGKLQFL
-337 LSVRDKNIADT
+337 LSVRDKDIADT

-360 DGSSNTPLTKPV
+360 DGSTNTPFTKPV

-387 DKTQA
+387 DRTQA

-400 AANGAKGGKFQA
+400 AANGAKGGKYQA

-417 RNTSLNVYN
+417 RNSSLNVYN

-440 KKGTANDGIAIK
+440 KKGQANDGIAIE
-452 NVIFAGMWKNF
+452 NVIRR
-463 YEDDKVCKIPDELKR
+463 YVEELLR
-478 VRIKKEGDKVSENFF
+478 RR
-493 NLAGSNTTLATT
+493 
-505 NEIISK
+505 
-511 DGDYSSVVASAVQ
+511 
-524 GAEFVD
+524 
-530 EVLNNSFF
+530 
-538 EKVTYKGAFDGKN
+538 KGERKLLQ
-551 DWTAGWTNWDPQNT
+551 PCRQ
-565 EY
+565 

>member
-8 GLASVLTMAVMFGTV
+8 GLASVFALAVMFGTV
-23 SCSDDDDKPD
+23 SCSDDDEKE
-33 GSVAVSAVAVSPTT
+33 GTIAVSAVAVNPTT
-47 ATIKVGESTTLS
+47 AAVKPGATVTLS
-59 ATITPSDATDKT
+59 ATVTPEDATDKT
-71 VTWSTSDEKVATVDA
+71 ITWSSSDEKVATVDG
-86 GKVTAVAEGS
+86 GKVTGVAEGT
-96 ATITVTT
+96 ATITATT
-103 KDGGKTA
+103 KSGDKTA

-117 NDAPSSKEVILEGN
+117 EDAPAVIEDTLEGN
-131 ITADLTINAAD
+131 ITADRTISAAN
-142 KNFMKGFVYVKSGAT
+142 KNFLKGFVYVKSGAT
-157 LTIEAGSVIKGVSV
+157 LTIEAGSVIKGISV
-171 SPGEKAA
+171 ASGERAA

-208 RLTGDWGGLIICGN
+208 RVTGDWGGLIICGN

-235 GPGTLYGNTTSDEF
+235 GPGTHYGNTTSDEF
-249 NAESSGKLKYVRIE
+249 NGESSGKLKYVRIE

-295 FSNDD
+295 YSNDD

-325 TDFGYTGKLQFL
+325 TDYGYTGKLQFL
-337 LSVRDKNIADT
+337 LSVRDKDIADT

-360 DGSSNTPLTKPV
+360 DGSTNTPFTKPV

-387 DKTQA
+387 DRTQA

-400 AANGAKGGKFQA
+400 AANGAKGGKYQA

-417 RNTSLNVYN
+417 RNSSLNIYN

-440 KKGTANDGIAIK
+440 KKGQANDGIAIE

-463 YEDDKVCKIPDELKR
+463 YEDE
-478 VRIKKEGDKVSENFF
+478 KVSENFF
-493 NLAGSNTTLATT
+493 NRAGNNTVLENTRQ
-505 NEIISK
+505 IIAK
-511 DGDYSSVVASAVQ
+511 DGDYSSVVADAVK
-524 GAEFVD
+524 GADFSKLAD
-530 EVLNNSFF
+530 SFF
-538 EKVTYKGAFDGKN
+538 EKVTYKGAFDGTN
-551 DWTAGWTNWDPQNT
+551 DWTEGWTNWDPQNT
-565 EY
+565 VY

>member
-8 GLASVLTMAVMFGTV
+8 GLASVFALAVMFGTV
-23 SCSDDDDKPD
+23 SCSDDDEKE
-33 GSVAVSAVAVSPTT
+33 GTIAVSAIAVNPTT
-47 ATIKVGESTTLS
+47 AAVKPGATVTLS
-59 ATITPSDATDKT
+59 ATVTPEDATDKT
-71 VTWSTSDEKVATVDA
+71 ITWSSSDEKVATVDG
-86 GKVTAVAEGS
+86 GKVTGVAEGT
-96 ATITVTT
+96 ATITATT
-103 KDGGKTA
+103 KSGDKTA

-117 NDAPSSKEVILEGN
+117 EDAPAVIEDTLEGN
-131 ITADLTINAAD
+131 ITADRTISAAN
-142 KNFMKGFVYVKSGAT
+142 KNFLKGFVYVKSGAT
-157 LTIEAGSVIKGVSV
+157 LTIEAGSVIKGISV
-171 SPGEKAA
+171 ASGERAA

-208 RLTGDWGGLIICGN
+208 RVTGDWGGLIICGN

-235 GPGTLYGNTTSDEF
+235 GPGTHYGNTTSDEF
-249 NAESSGKLKYVRIE
+249 NGESSGKLKYVRIE

-280 GGVGSGTEVEFVQVS
+280 GGVGSGAEVEFVQVS
-295 FSNDD
+295 YSNDD

-325 TDFGYTGKLQFL
+325 TDYGYTGKLQFL
-337 LSVRDKNIADT
+337 LSVRDKDIADT

-360 DGSSNTPLTKPV
+360 DGSTNTPFTKPV

-387 DKTQA
+387 DRTQA

-400 AANGAKGGKFQA
+400 AANGAKGGKYQA

-417 RNTSLNVYN
+417 RNSSLNVYN

-440 KKGTANDGIAIK
+440 KKGQANDGIAIE

-463 YEDDKVCKIPDELKR
+463 YEDE
-478 VRIKKEGDKVSENFF
+478 KVSENFF
-493 NLAGSNTTLATT
+493 NRAGNNTVLENTRQ
-505 NEIISK
+505 IIAK
-511 DGDYSSVVASAVQ
+511 DGDYSSVVADAVK
-524 GAEFVD
+524 GADFSKLAD
-530 EVLNNSFF
+530 SFF
-538 EKVTYKGAFDGKN
+538 EKVTYKGAFDGTN
-551 DWTAGWTNWDPQNT
+551 DWTEGWTNWDPQNT
-565 EY
+565 VY

>member
-8 GLASVLTMAVMFGTV
+8 GLASVFALAVMFGTV
-23 SCSDDDDKPD
+23 SCSDDDEKE
-33 GSVAVSAVAVSPTT
+33 GTIAVSAIAVNPTT
-47 ATIKVGESTTLS
+47 AAVKPGATVTLS
-59 ATITPSDATDKT
+59 ATVTPEDATDKT
-71 VTWSTSDEKVATVDA
+71 ITWSSSDEKVATVDG
-86 GKVTAVAEGS
+86 GKVTGVAEGT
-96 ATITVTT
+96 ATITATT
-103 KDGGKTA
+103 KSGDKTA

-117 NDAPSSKEVILEGN
+117 EDAPAVIEDTLEGN
-131 ITADLTINAAD
+131 ITADRTISAAN
-142 KNFMKGFVYVKSGAT
+142 KNFLKGFVYVKSGAT
-157 LTIEAGSVIKGVSV
+157 LTIEAGSVIKGISV
-171 SPGEKAA
+171 ASGERAA

-208 RLTGDWGGLIICGN
+208 RVTGDWGGLIICGN

-235 GPGTLYGNTTSDEF
+235 GPGTHYGNTTSDEF
-249 NAESSGKLKYVRIE
+249 NGESSGKLKYVRIE

-295 FSNDD
+295 YSNDD

-325 TDFGYTGKLQFL
+325 TDYGYTGKLQFL
-337 LSVRDKNIADT
+337 LSVRDKDIADT

-360 DGSSNTPLTKPV
+360 DGSTNTPFTKPV

-387 DKTQA
+387 DRTQA

-400 AANGAKGGKFQA
+400 AANGAKGGKYQA

-417 RNTSLNVYN
+417 RNSSLNVYN

-440 KKGTANDGIAIK
+440 KKGQANDGIAIE

-463 YEDDKVCKIPDELKR
+463 YEDE
-478 VRIKKEGDKVSENFF
+478 KVSENFF
-493 NLAGSNTTLATT
+493 NRVGNNTVLENTRQ
-505 NEIISK
+505 IIAK
-511 DGDYSSVVASAVQ
+511 DGDYSSVVADAVK
-524 GAEFVD
+524 GADFSKLAD
-530 EVLNNSFF
+530 SFF
-538 EKVTYKGAFDGKN
+538 EKVTYKGAFDGTN
-551 DWTAGWTNWDPQNT
+551 DWTEGWTNWDPQNT
-565 EY
+565 VY

>member
-8 GLASVLTMAVMFGTV
+8 GLASVFALAVMFGTV
-23 SCSDDDDKPD
+23 SCSDDDEKE
-33 GSVAVSAVAVSPTT
+33 GTIAVSAVAVNPTT
-47 ATIKVGESTTLS
+47 AAVKPGATVTLS
-59 ATITPSDATDKT
+59 ATVTPEDATDKT
-71 VTWSTSDEKVATVDA
+71 IIWSSSDEKVATVDG
-86 GKVTAVAEGS
+86 GKVTGVAEGT
-96 ATITVTT
+96 ATITATT
-103 KDGGKTA
+103 KSGDKTA

-117 NDAPSSKEVILEGN
+117 EDAPAVIEDTLEGN
-131 ITADLTINAAD
+131 ITADRTISAAN
-142 KNFMKGFVYVKSGAT
+142 KNFLKGFVYVKSGAT
-157 LTIEAGSVIKGVSV
+157 LTIEAGSVIKGISV
-171 SPGEKAA
+171 ASGERAA

-208 RLTGDWGGLIICGN
+208 RVTGDWGGLIICGN

-235 GPGTLYGNTTSDEF
+235 GPGTHYGNTTSDEF
-249 NAESSGKLKYVRIE
+249 NGESSGKLKYVRIE

-295 FSNDD
+295 YSNDD

-325 TDFGYTGKLQFL
+325 TDYGYTGKLQFL
-337 LSVRDKNIADT
+337 LSVRDKDIADT

-360 DGSSNTPLTKPV
+360 DGSTNTPFTKPV

-387 DKTQA
+387 DRTQA

-400 AANGAKGGKFQA
+400 AANGAKGGKYQA

-417 RNTSLNVYN
+417 RNSSLNIYN

-440 KKGTANDGIAIK
+440 KKGQANDGIAIE

-463 YEDDKVCKIPDELKR
+463 YEDE
-478 VRIKKEGDKVSENFF
+478 KVSENFF
-493 NLAGSNTTLATT
+493 NRAGNNTVLENTRQ
-505 NEIISK
+505 IIAK
-511 DGDYSSVVASAVQ
+511 DGDYSSVVADAVK
-524 GAEFVD
+524 GADFSKLAD
-530 EVLNNSFF
+530 SFF
-538 EKVTYKGAFDGKN
+538 EKVTYKGAFDGTN
-551 DWTAGWTNWDPQNT
+551 DWTEGWTNWDPQNT
-565 EY
+565 VY

>member
-8 GLASVLTMAVMFGTV
+8 GLASVFALAVMFGTV
-23 SCSDDDDKPD
+23 SCSDDDEKE
-33 GSVAVSAVAVSPTT
+33 GTIAVSAITVNPTT
-47 ATIKVGESTTLS
+47 AAVKPGATVTLS
-59 ATITPSDATDKT
+59 ATVTPEDATDKT
-71 VTWSTSDEKVATVDA
+71 ITWSSSDEKVATVDG
-86 GKVTAVAEGS
+86 GKVTGVAEGT
-96 ATITVTT
+96 ATITATT
-103 KDGGKTA
+103 KSGDKTA

-117 NDAPSSKEVILEGN
+117 EDAPAVIEDTLEGN
-131 ITADLTINAAD
+131 ITADRTISAAN
-142 KNFMKGFVYVKSGAT
+142 KNFLKGFVYVKSGAT
-157 LTIEAGSVIKGVSV
+157 LTIEAGSVIKGISV
-171 SPGEKAA
+171 ASGERAA

-208 RLTGDWGGLIICGN
+208 RVTGDWGGLIICGN

-235 GPGTLYGNTTSDEF
+235 GPGTHYGNTTSDEF
-249 NAESSGKLKYVRIE
+249 NGESSGKLKYVRIE

-295 FSNDD
+295 YSNDD

-325 TDFGYTGKLQFL
+325 TDYGYTGKLQFL
-337 LSVRDKNIADT
+337 LSVRDKDIADT

-360 DGSSNTPLTKPV
+360 DGSTNTPFTKPV

-387 DKTQA
+387 DMTQA

-400 AANGAKGGKFQA
+400 AANGAKGGKYQA

-417 RNTSLNVYN
+417 RNSSLNIYN

-440 KKGTANDGIAIK
+440 KKGQANDGIAIE

-463 YEDDKVCKIPDELKR
+463 YEDE
-478 VRIKKEGDKVSENFF
+478 KVSENFF
-493 NLAGSNTTLATT
+493 NRAGNNTVLENTRQ
-505 NEIISK
+505 IIAK
-511 DGDYSSVVASAVQ
+511 DGDYSSVVADAVK
-524 GAEFVD
+524 GADFSKLAD
-530 EVLNNSFF
+530 SFF
-538 EKVTYKGAFDGKN
+538 EKVTYKGAFDGTN
-551 DWTAGWTNWDPQNT
+551 DWTEGWTNWDPQNT
-565 EY
+565 VY

>member
-8 GLASVLTMAVMFGTV
+8 GLASVFALAVMFGTV
-23 SCSDDDDKPD
+23 SCSDDDEKE
-33 GSVAVSAVAVSPTT
+33 GTIAVSAVAVNPTT
-47 ATIKVGESTTLS
+47 AAVKPGATVTLS
-59 ATITPSDATDKT
+59 ATVTPEDATDKT
-71 VTWSTSDEKVATVDA
+71 ITWSSSDEKVATVDG
-86 GKVTAVAEGS
+86 GKVTGVAEGT
-96 ATITVTT
+96 ATITATT
-103 KDGGKTA
+103 KSGDKTA

-117 NDAPSSKEVILEGN
+117 EDAPAVIEDTLEGN
-131 ITADLTINAAD
+131 ITADRTISAAN
-142 KNFMKGFVYVKSGAT
+142 KNFLKGFVYVKSGAT
-157 LTIEAGSVIKGVSV
+157 LTIEAGSVIKGISV
-171 SPGEKAA
+171 ASGERAA

-208 RLTGDWGGLIICGN
+208 RVTGDWGGLIICGN

-235 GPGTLYGNTTSDEF
+235 GPGTHYGNTTSDEF
-249 NAESSGKLKYVRIE
+249 NGESSGKLKYVRIE

-295 FSNDD
+295 YSNDD

-325 TDFGYTGKLQFL
+325 TDYGYTGKLQFL
-337 LSVRDKNIADT
+337 LSVRDKDIADT

-360 DGSSNTPLTKPV
+360 DGSTNTPFTKPV

-387 DKTQA
+387 DMTQA

-400 AANGAKGGKFQA
+400 AANGAKGGKYQA

-417 RNTSLNVYN
+417 RNSSLNVYN

-440 KKGTANDGIAIK
+440 KKGQANDGIAIE

-463 YEDDKVCKIPDELKR
+463 YEDE
-478 VRIKKEGDKVSENFF
+478 KVSENFF
-493 NLAGSNTTLATT
+493 NRAGNNTVLENTRQ
-505 NEIISK
+505 IIAK
-511 DGDYSSVVASAVQ
+511 DGDYSSVVADAVK
-524 GAEFVD
+524 GADFSKLAD
-530 EVLNNSFF
+530 SFF
-538 EKVTYKGAFDGKN
+538 EKVTYKGAFDGTN
-551 DWTAGWTNWDPQNT
+551 DWTEGWTNWDPQNT
-565 EY
+565 VY

>member
-8 GLASVLTMAVMFGTV
+8 GLASVFALAVMFGTV
-23 SCSDDDDKPD
+23 SCSDDDEKE
-33 GSVAVSAVAVSPTT
+33 GTIAVSAVAVNPTT
-47 ATIKVGESTTLS
+47 AAVKPGATVTLS
-59 ATITPSDATDKT
+59 ATVTPEDATDKT
-71 VTWSTSDEKVATVDA
+71 ITWSSSDEKVATVDG
-86 GKVTAVAEGS
+86 GKVTGVAEGT
-96 ATITVTT
+96 ATITATT
-103 KDGGKTA
+103 KSGDKTA

-117 NDAPSSKEVILEGN
+117 EDAPAVIEDTLEGN
-131 ITADLTINAAD
+131 ITADRTISAAN
-142 KNFMKGFVYVKSGAT
+142 KNFLKGFVYVKSGAT
-157 LTIEAGSVIKGVSV
+157 LTIEAGSVIKGISV
-171 SPGEKAA
+171 ATGERAA

-208 RLTGDWGGLIICGN
+208 RVTGDWGGLIICGN

-235 GPGTLYGNTTSDEF
+235 GPGTHYGNTTSDEF
-249 NAESSGKLKYVRIE
+249 NGESSGKLKYVRIE

-295 FSNDD
+295 YSNDD

-325 TDFGYTGKLQFL
+325 TDYGYTGKLQFL
-337 LSVRDKNIADT
+337 LSVRDKDIADT

-360 DGSSNTPLTKPV
+360 DGSTNTPFTKPV

-387 DKTQA
+387 DRTQA

-400 AANGAKGGKFQA
+400 AANGAKGGKYQA

-417 RNTSLNVYN
+417 RNSSLNVYN

-440 KKGTANDGIAIK
+440 KKGQANDGIAIE

-463 YEDDKVCKIPDELKR
+463 YEDE
-478 VRIKKEGDKVSENFF
+478 KVSENFF
-493 NLAGSNTTLATT
+493 NRAGNNTVLENTRQ
-505 NEIISK
+505 IIAK
-511 DGDYSSVVASAVQ
+511 DGDYSSVVADAVK
-524 GAEFVD
+524 GADFSKLAD
-530 EVLNNSFF
+530 SFF
-538 EKVTYKGAFDGKN
+538 EKVTYKGAFDGTN
-551 DWTAGWTNWDPQNT
+551 DWTEGWTNWDPQNT
-565 EY
+565 VY

>member
-8 GLASVLTMAVMFGTV
+8 GLASVFALAVMFGTV
-23 SCSDDDDKPD
+23 SCSDDDEKE
-33 GSVAVSAVAVSPTT
+33 GTIAVSAVAVNPTT
-47 ATIKVGESTTLS
+47 AAVKPGATVTLS
-59 ATITPSDATDKT
+59 ATVTPEDATDKT
-71 VTWSTSDEKVATVDA
+71 ITWSSSDEKVATVDG
-86 GKVTAVAEGS
+86 GKVTGVAEGT
-96 ATITVTT
+96 ATITATT
-103 KDGGKTA
+103 KSGDKTA

-117 NDAPSSKEVILEGN
+117 EDAPEVLEDTLEGN
-131 ITADLTINAAD
+131 ITADRTISAAN
-142 KNFMKGFVYVKSGAT
+142 KNFLKGFVYVKSGAT
-157 LTIEAGSVIKGVSV
+157 LTIEAGSVIKGISV
-171 SPGEKAA
+171 APGERAA

-208 RLTGDWGGLIICGN
+208 RVTGDWGGLIICGN

-235 GPGTLYGNTTSDEF
+235 GPGTHYGNTTSDEF
-249 NAESSGKLKYVRIE
+249 NGESSGKLKYVRIE

-295 FSNDD
+295 YSNDD

-337 LSVRDKNIADT
+337 LSVRDKDIADT

-360 DGSSNTPLTKPV
+360 DGSTNTPFTKPV

-387 DKTQA
+387 DMTQA

-400 AANGAKGGKFQA
+400 AANGAKGGKYQA

-417 RNTSLNVYN
+417 RNSSLNVYN

-440 KKGTANDGIAIK
+440 KKGQANDGIAIE

-463 YEDDKVCKIPDELKR
+463 YEDE
-478 VRIKKEGDKVSENFF
+478 KVSENFF
-493 NLAGSNTTLATT
+493 NRAGNNTVLENTQQ
-505 NEIISK
+505 IIAK
-511 DGDYSSVVASAVQ
+511 DGDYSSVVADAVK
-524 GAEFVD
+524 GADFSKLAD
-530 EVLNNSFF
+530 SFF
-538 EKVTYKGAFDGKN
+538 EKVTYKGAFDGTN
-551 DWTAGWTNWDPQNT
+551 DWTEGWTNWDPQNT
-565 EY
+565 VY

>member
-8 GLASVLTMAVMFGTV
+8 GLASVFALAVMFGTV
-23 SCSDDDDKPD
+23 SCSDDDEKE
-33 GSVAVSAVAVSPTT
+33 GTIAVSAVAVNPTT
-47 ATIKVGESTTLS
+47 AAVKPGATVALS
-59 ATITPSDATDKT
+59 ATVTPEDVTDKT
-71 VTWSTSDEKVATVDA
+71 ITWSSSDEKVATVDG
-86 GKVTAVAEGS
+86 GKVTGVAEGT
-96 ATITVTT
+96 ATITATT
-103 KDGGKTA
+103 KSGDKTA
-110 TCTVTVS
+110 TCAVTVS
-117 NDAPSSKEVILEGN
+117 EDAPEVLEDTLEGN
-131 ITADLTINAAD
+131 ITADRTISAAN
-142 KNFMKGFVYVKSGAT
+142 KNFLKGFVYVKSGAT
-157 LTIEAGSVIKGVSV
+157 LTIEAGSVIKGISV
-171 SPGEKAA
+171 APGERAA

-208 RLTGDWGGLIICGN
+208 RVTGDWGGLIICGN

-235 GPGTLYGNTTSDEF
+235 GPGTHYGNTTSDEF
-249 NAESSGKLKYVRIE
+249 NGESSGKLKYVRIE

-295 FSNDD
+295 YSNDD

-337 LSVRDKNIADT
+337 LSVRDKDIADT

-360 DGSSNTPLTKPV
+360 DGSTNTPFTKPV

-387 DKTQA
+387 DRTQA

-400 AANGAKGGKFQA
+400 AANGAKGGKYQA

-417 RNTSLNVYN
+417 RNSSLNVYN

-440 KKGTANDGIAIK
+440 KKGQANDGIAIE

-463 YEDDKVCKIPDELKR
+463 YEDE
-478 VRIKKEGDKVSENFF
+478 KVSENFF
-493 NLAGSNTTLATT
+493 NRAGNNTVLENTQQ
-505 NEIISK
+505 IIAK
-511 DGDYSSVVASAVQ
+511 DGDYSSVVADAVK
-524 GAEFVD
+524 GADFSKLAD
-530 EVLNNSFF
+530 SFF
-538 EKVTYKGAFDGKN
+538 EKVTYKGAFDGTN
-551 DWTAGWTNWDPQNT
+551 DWTEGWTNWDPQNT
-565 EY
+565 VY

>member
-8 GLASVLTMAVMFGTV
+8 GLASVFALAVMFGTV
-23 SCSDDDDKPD
+23 SCSDDDEKE
-33 GSVAVSAVAVSPTT
+33 GTIAVSAVAVNPTT
-47 ATIKVGESTTLS
+47 VAVKPGATVTLS
-59 ATITPSDATDKT
+59 ATVTPEDATDKT
-71 VTWSTSDEKVATVDA
+71 ITWSSSDEKVATVDG
-86 GKVTAVAEGS
+86 GKVTGVAEGT
-96 ATITVTT
+96 ATITATT
-103 KDGGKTA
+103 KSGDKTA
-110 TCTVTVS
+110 TCAVTVS
-117 NDAPSSKEVILEGN
+117 EDAPEVLEDTLEGN
-131 ITADLTINAAD
+131 ITADRTISAAN
-142 KNFMKGFVYVKSGAT
+142 KNFLKGFVYVKSGAT
-157 LTIEAGSVIKGVSV
+157 LTIEAGSVIKGISV
-171 SPGEKAA
+171 APGERAA

-208 RLTGDWGGLIICGN
+208 RVTGDWGGLIICGN

-235 GPGTLYGNTTSDEF
+235 GPGTHYGNTTSDEF
-249 NAESSGKLKYVRIE
+249 NGESSGKLKYVRIE

-295 FSNDD
+295 YSNDD

-337 LSVRDKNIADT
+337 LSVRDKDIADT

-360 DGSSNTPLTKPV
+360 DGSTNTPFTKPV

-387 DKTQA
+387 DMTQA

-400 AANGAKGGKFQA
+400 AANGAKGGKYQA

-417 RNTSLNVYN
+417 RNSSLNVYN

-440 KKGTANDGIAIK
+440 KKGQANDGIAIE

-463 YEDDKVCKIPDELKR
+463 YEDE
-478 VRIKKEGDKVSENFF
+478 KVSENFF
-493 NLAGSNTTLATT
+493 NRAGNNTVLENTQQ
-505 NEIISK
+505 IIAK
-511 DGDYSSVVASAVQ
+511 DGDYSSVVADAVK
-524 GAEFVD
+524 GADFSKLAD
-530 EVLNNSFF
+530 SFF
-538 EKVTYKGAFDGKN
+538 EKVTYKGAFDGTN
-551 DWTAGWTNWDPQNT
+551 DWTEGWTNWDPQNT
-565 EY
+565 VY

>member
-8 GLASVLTMAVMFGTV
+8 GLASVFALAVMFGTV
-23 SCSDDDDKPD
+23 SCSDDDEKE
-33 GSVAVSAVAVSPTT
+33 GTIAVSAVAVNPTT
-47 ATIKVGESTTLS
+47 AAVKPGATVTLS
-59 ATITPSDATDKT
+59 ATVTPEDATDKT
-71 VTWSTSDEKVATVDA
+71 ITWSSSDEKVATVDG
-86 GKVTAVAEGS
+86 GKVTGVAEGT
-96 ATITVTT
+96 ATITATT
-103 KDGGKTA
+103 KSGDKTA

-117 NDAPSSKEVILEGN
+117 EDAPAVIEDTLEGN
-131 ITADLTINAAD
+131 ITADRTISAAN
-142 KNFMKGFVYVKSGAT
+142 KNFLKGFVYVKSGAT
-157 LTIEAGSVIKGVSV
+157 LTIEAGSVIKGISV
-171 SPGEKAA
+171 ASGERAA

-208 RLTGDWGGLIICGN
+208 RVTGDWGGLIICGN

-235 GPGTLYGNTTSDEF
+235 GPGTHYGNTTSDEF
-249 NAESSGKLKYVRIE
+249 NGESSGKLKYVRIE

-295 FSNDD
+295 YSNDD

-325 TDFGYTGKLQFL
+325 TDYGYTGKLQFL
-337 LSVRDKNIADT
+337 LSVRDKDIADT

-360 DGSSNTPLTKPV
+360 DGSTNTPFTKPV

-387 DKTQA
+387 DRTQA

-400 AANGAKGGKFQA
+400 AANGAKGGKYQA

-417 RNTSLNVYN
+417 RNSSLNIYN

-440 KKGTANDGIAIK
+440 KKGQANDGIAIE

-463 YEDDKVCKIPDELKR
+463 YEDE
-478 VRIKKEGDKVSENFF
+478 KVSENFF
-493 NLAGSNTTLATT
+493 NRVGNNTVLENTRQ
-505 NEIISK
+505 IIAK
-511 DGDYSSVVASAVQ
+511 DGDYSSVVADAVK
-524 GAEFVD
+524 GADFSKLAD
-530 EVLNNSFF
+530 SFF
-538 EKVTYKGAFDGKN
+538 EKVTYKGAFDGTN
-551 DWTAGWTNWDPQNT
+551 DWTEGWTNWDPQNT
-565 EY
+565 VY

>member
-8 GLASVLTMAVMFGTV
+8 GLASVFALAVMFGAV
-23 SCSDDDDKPD
+23 SCSDDDEKE
-33 GSVAVSAVAVSPTT
+33 GTIAVSAIAVNPTT
-47 ATIKVGESTTLS
+47 AVVKPGATVTLS
-59 ATITPSDATDKT
+59 ATVTPEDATDKT
-71 VTWSTSDEKVATVDA
+71 ITWSSSDEKVATVDG
-86 GKVTAVAEGS
+86 GKVTGVAEGT
-96 ATITVTT
+96 ATITATT
-103 KDGGKTA
+103 KSGDKTA

-117 NDAPSSKEVILEGN
+117 EDAPAVIEDTLEGN
-131 ITADLTINAAD
+131 ITADRTISAAN
-142 KNFMKGFVYVKSGAT
+142 KNFLKGFVYVKSGAT
-157 LTIEAGSVIKGVSV
+157 LTIEAGSVIKGISV
-171 SPGEKAA
+171 ASGERAA

-208 RLTGDWGGLIICGN
+208 RVTGDWGGLIICGN

-235 GPGTLYGNTTSDEF
+235 GPGTHYGNTTSDEF
-249 NAESSGKLKYVRIE
+249 NGESSGKLKYVRIE

-295 FSNDD
+295 YSNDD

-325 TDFGYTGKLQFL
+325 TDYGYTGKLQFL
-337 LSVRDKNIADT
+337 LSVRDKDIADT

-360 DGSSNTPLTKPV
+360 DGSTNTPFTKPV

-387 DKTQA
+387 DRTQA

-400 AANGAKGGKFQA
+400 AANGAKGGKYQA

-417 RNTSLNVYN
+417 RNSSLNVYN

-440 KKGTANDGIAIK
+440 KKGQANDGIAIE

-463 YEDDKVCKIPDELKR
+463 YEDE
-478 VRIKKEGDKVSENFF
+478 KVSENFF
-493 NLAGSNTTLATT
+493 NRAGNNTVLENTRQ
-505 NEIISK
+505 IIAK
-511 DGDYSSVVASAVQ
+511 DGDYSSVVADAVK
-524 GAEFVD
+524 GADFSKLAD
-530 EVLNNSFF
+530 SFF
-538 EKVTYKGAFDGKN
+538 EKVTYKGAFDGTN
-551 DWTAGWTNWDPQNT
+551 DWTEGWTNWDPQNT
-565 EY
+565 VY